1 MKNVLISCMVTA
13 QRIGAFVYV
22 YAKCRFSHDEAQMYN
37 AYIPAPHVSRASPVS
52 DFSFMKTSE
61 EIGPRAG
68 FNLSPNRNE
77 L

>member
-1 MKNVLISCMVTA
+1 
-13 QRIGAFVYV
+13 
-22 YAKCRFSHDEAQMYN
+22 MYN

-68 FNLSPNRNE
+68 FNLSPSRNE